1 MNGRSLGRFYSGFV
15 KAADNVYSER
25 NVHGK
30 GPLRKGWPIETSK
43 DEWVNGWADDD
54 KRHWQ

>member
-1 MNGRSLGRFYSGFV
+1 MDLL
-15 KAADNVYSER
+15 KLPITYSER
-25 NVHGK
+25 NVHGR